1 MFKPLVM
8 FLIVVLLQA
17 CAVTPPTDYDL
28 VQDRAVSKLY
38 KSITSFFLAYP
49 SGQAGVCE
57 YEHFAGFY
65 QGALLDSYALR
76 VRAGAMPRNE
86 VSAAQ
91 YSLLVASVERLQ
103 GVHEKG
109 CLNAFRVQDL
119 QASFD
124 ELFGAVLRLELD
136 KKYGA

>member
-8 FLIVVLLQA
+8 LLLVVLLQA

-49 SGQAGVCE
+49 FGQAGACE

-65 QGALLDSYALR
+65 QGALSESYALR
-76 VRAGAMPRNE
+76 VRAGALPRNE
-86 VSAAQ
+86 ASAAQ
-91 YSLLVASVERLQ
+91 YGLLVASVERLQ
-103 GVHEKG
+103 AMHQVDCFSE
-109 CLNAFRVQDL
+109 FEVQEL

-124 ELFGAVLRLELD
+124 GLFGAVLRLELD
-136 KKYGA
+136 KKYGE